1 MTPTD
6 ITSDGS
12 NAAVNVWV
20 VEDNELLRETIV
32 DLIQEAPGLECTL
45 DSSMCEDAIEALNG
59 GELPQVVLMDLG
71 LPGMS
76 GQEGIKR
83 IKALSPSTQ
92 IVVLTVYEDD
102 EKIFEAICSGASGY
116 LVKPSSGKKVIGAI
130 RSVLK
135 GGSPMNAHIARKV
148 LTMFTVLARPKADYG
163 LTDREREI
171 LGCLVDG
178 QKQKEIAEKLFLSPH
193 TIDTH
198 LRNIYAK
205 LQVHSQSGAVA
216 KAVKERLIKG
226 L

>member
-1 MTPTD
+1 
-6 ITSDGS
+6 
-12 NAAVNVWV
+12 
-20 VEDNELLRETIV
+20 
-32 DLIQEAPGLECTL
+32 
-45 DSSMCEDAIEALNG
+45 
-59 GELPQVVLMDLG
+59 MDLG

-92 IVVLTVYEDD
+92 VVVLTVYEDD
-102 EKIFEAICSGASGY
+102 EKIFEAICNGASGY

-130 RSVLK
+130 RSVLR

-148 LTMFTVLARPKADYG
+148 LAMFKYLARPSADYG
-163 LTDREREI
+163 LTEREREI
-171 LGCLVDG
+171 LGTLVDG
-178 QKQKEIAEKLFLSPH
+178 HKQKEIAEKLFLSPH

-198 LRNIYAK
+198 VRNIYAK
-205 LQVHSQSGAVA
+205 LHVHSQSAAVA